1 MNQVTYYVPLKTTG
15 AAYLWWL
22 FLGGFG
28 AHKFYLGRP
37 GMGILYLCTF
47 GLLWV
52 CLIWDLFTLPGQ
64 VQRANDLLM
73 SGSAEK
79 PRSGF
84 DSIERADPRSGDFA
98 RADELI
104 ASYKANQEK
113 AVLGPAPLVAQ
124 SFGKRRLG

>member
-1 MNQVTYYVPLKTTG
+1 VLLISGGYFSAVSVRINSISG
-15 AAYLWWL
+15 APAWV
-22 FLGGFG
+22 F
-28 AHKFYLGRP
+28 
-37 GMGILYLCTF
+37 LYLCTF

-52 CLIWDLFTLPGQ
+52 GLIWDLFTLPGQ

-104 ASYKANQEK
+104 ARYKANQEK
-113 AVLGPAPLVAQ
+113 VALGPAPPVTQ